1 MVVPLTSPAF
11 GLGRPWGTFVEPM
24 TLAVSVMGL
33 TIAAAML
40 ALILVSLRRR
50 GSVVPDTD
58 MTEALQDR
66 LWQIAESEERYRVL
80 VEATTEVVVQ
90 RDGQGR
96 ITFASEGF
104 AALLGV
110 RPLELIG
117 STLSPQVIERGAST
131 LRADGVRVVEERLM
145 PVDGVPRWFSFIE
158 MPAAGRADG
167 PSWLRAGQDVTERV
181 EAARS
186 LDEAKSRAEAAN
198 VAKSRFLATVSHE
211 LRTPLNG
218 ILGMADLLLETRLD
232 PEQRT
237 YVEAFRTSGQAL
249 LGLVDGILDFS
260 RIEAGRLDLA
270 AEPFDVAALV
280 EGVVELLAPR
290 AQDKGLE
297 IALDIADD
305 LAASRVG
312 DADRVRQILVNLA
325 GNAIKFTQA
334 GGVGVSLAR
343 SGEGLVLTVEDTG
356 PGIPEERIPILF
368 EEFEQGEDSASHEGT
383 GLGLAITRRLVE
395 RMNGTI
401 EARSTVGRGSTF
413 RVVLPLP
420 AADGAEAARVP
431 RLAPR
436 KVLIVADSPFQAP
449 YLARRLSRSGAAAV
463 VVDSAEAGLDALAG
477 VAFDALIADR
487 SLGDAA
493 VRRLAAE
500 ATRSGVRC
508 SLILLSPFDRREFG
522 APNAAGFDSYLIK
535 PVRARSLFDRLLE
548 PGSAQARLPTDATAQ
563 PAPAEPAPAAPPGR
577 RVLLAEDNPI
587 NALLATKALE
597 RLGAQVILARDGLEA
612 LAAAEG
618 QGPFDLAL
626 IDIRMPGLD
635 GLEAARRIRARE
647 AETGAAPLHL
657 VALTANTG
665 REDVAAAFAA
675 GFDGFLPKP
684 LNLRALPR
692 LLDRR
697 QEAAREA
704 A

>member
-1 MVVPLTSPAF
+1 
-11 GLGRPWGTFVEPM
+11 M

-33 TIAAAML
+33 SIAAAML

-50 GSVVPDTD
+50 EPVVPESD

-80 VEATTEVVVQ
+80 VEATTEAVVQ

-96 ITFASEGF
+96 ITFASAGF
-104 AALLGV
+104 AALLGMK
-110 RPLELIG
+110 PLELIG
-117 STLSPQVIERGAST
+117 STLSPQVIERGASEQ
-131 LRADGVRVVEERLM
+131 RADGVRVVEERLV
-145 PVDGVPRWFSFIE
+145 PVDGLPRWFSFIE
-158 MPAAGRADG
+158 MPVSGSVDG
-167 PSWLRAGQDVTERV
+167 PNWLRAGQDVTARV
-181 EAARS
+181 EAARV

-218 ILGMADLLLETRLD
+218 ILGMADLLLDTRLD

-237 YVEAFRTSGQAL
+237 YVEAFRTSGKAL

-305 LAASRVG
+305 LAALRVG

-325 GNAIKFTQA
+325 GNAIKFTQT

-368 EEFEQGEDSASHEGT
+368 EEFEQGDDSASHEGT

-420 AADGAEAARVP
+420 AAEGAMSPETP
-431 RLAPR
+431 SPETPSLAPR
-436 KVLIVADSPFQAP
+436 KVLIVAASPYQAP
-449 YLARRLSRSGAAAV
+449 FLARRLSRSGAAAV
-463 VVDSAEAGLDALAG
+463 VVNSAEAALDALSG

-500 ATRSGVRC
+500 AARCGVRC

-548 PGSAQARLPTDATAQ
+548 PRPAPARSPADATAQ
-563 PAPAEPAPAAPPGR
+563 PGPRQPAPAKTAPAKTAAPGR

-597 RLGAQVILARDGLEA
+597 RLGAQVIHARDGLEA

-635 GLEAARRIRARE
+635 GLETARRIRARE
-647 AETGAAPLHL
+647 AETGATPLHL

-665 REDVAAAFAA
+665 REDVDAASAA

-684 LNLRALPR
+684 LNLRALPA

-697 QEAAREA
+697 QEEA

>member
-1 MVVPLTSPAF
+1 M
-11 GLGRPWGTFVEPM
+11 EPI
-24 TLAVSVMGL
+24 TLAVSVIGL
-33 TIAAAML
+33 SIAAAML
-40 ALILVSLRRR
+40 ALVLVSLRRT
-50 GSVVPDTD
+50 SVVPDSD
-58 MTEALQDR
+58 VTEALQDR

-80 VEATTEVVVQ
+80 VEATTEAVVQ

-110 RPLELIG
+110 KPLDLIG
-117 STLSPQVIERGAST
+117 STLTPQVIERGASEQ
-131 LRADGVRVVEERLM
+131 RSDGVRVIEERLL

-158 MPAAGRADG
+158 MAGTGSANG
-167 PSWLRAGQDVTERV
+167 PSSLRAGHDVTERV

-218 ILGMADLLLETRLD
+218 ILGMADLMLETRLD

-237 YVEAFRTSGQAL
+237 YVEAFRTSGKAL

-270 AEPFDVAALV
+270 AEPFDVAAVV

-305 LAASRVG
+305 LAALRVG

-325 GNAIKFTQA
+325 GNAIKFTQS
-334 GGVGVSLAR
+334 GGVGVGLAR
-343 SGEGLVLTVEDTG
+343 AGEGLVLTVEDTG

-368 EEFEQGEDSASHEGT
+368 EEFEQGDDSASHEGT

-395 RMNGTI
+395 RMSGTI

-420 AADGAEAARVP
+420 AAEGAMAP
-431 RLAPR
+431 GSPGLAPR
-436 KVLIVADSPFQAP
+436 KVLIVADSAFQAP
-449 YLARRLSRSGAAAV
+449 FLARRLSRSGAAAV
-463 VVDSAEAGLDALAG
+463 VVNSVEAGLDALSG

-500 ATRSGVRC
+500 AARSGVRC

-548 PGSAQARLPTDATAQ
+548 PRSAASAE
-563 PAPAEPAPAAPPGR
+563 APAEPAAEPALAGGAPGR

-587 NALLATKALE
+587 NALLATRALE
-597 RLGAQVILARDGLEA
+597 RLGARVIHVRDGLEA
-612 LAAAEG
+612 LAAADG

-635 GLEAARRIRARE
+635 GLEVARRIRVRE
-647 AETGAAPLHL
+647 AEAGAAPLHL

-665 REDVAAAFAA
+665 REDVAAAHAA

-684 LNLRALPR
+684 LNLRALPG

-697 QEAAREA
+697 AEAA
-704 A
+704 

>member
-1 MVVPLTSPAF
+1 
-11 GLGRPWGTFVEPM
+11 M

-33 TIAAAML
+33 SIAAAML

-50 GSVVPDTD
+50 EPVVPESD

-80 VEATTEVVVQ
+80 VEATTEAVVQ

-96 ITFASEGF
+96 ITFASAGF
-104 AALLGV
+104 AALLGMK
-110 RPLELIG
+110 PLELIG
-117 STLSPQVIERGAST
+117 STLSPQVIERGASEQ
-131 LRADGVRVVEERLM
+131 RADGVRVVEERLV
-145 PVDGVPRWFSFIE
+145 PVDGLPRWFSFIE
-158 MPAAGRADG
+158 MPVSGSVDG
-167 PSWLRAGQDVTERV
+167 PNWLRAGQDVTERV
-181 EAARS
+181 EAARV

-218 ILGMADLLLETRLD
+218 ILGMADLLLDTRLD

-237 YVEAFRTSGQAL
+237 YVEAFRTSGKAL

-305 LAASRVG
+305 LAALRVG

-325 GNAIKFTQA
+325 GNAIKFTQT

-368 EEFEQGEDSASHEGT
+368 EEFEQGDDSASHEGT

-420 AADGAEAARVP
+420 AAEGAMSPETP
-431 RLAPR
+431 SPETPSLAPR
-436 KVLIVADSPFQAP
+436 KVLIVAASPYQAP
-449 YLARRLSRSGAAAV
+449 FLARRLSRSGAAAV
-463 VVDSAEAGLDALAG
+463 VVNSAEAALDALSG

-500 ATRSGVRC
+500 AARCGVRC

-548 PGSAQARLPTDATAQ
+548 PRPAPARSPADATAQ
-563 PAPAEPAPAAPPGR
+563 PGPRQPAPAKTAPAKTAAPGR

-597 RLGAQVILARDGLEA
+597 RLGAQVIHARDGLEA

-635 GLEAARRIRARE
+635 GLETARRIRARE
-647 AETGAAPLHL
+647 AETGATPLHL

-665 REDVAAAFAA
+665 REDVDAASAA

-684 LNLRALPR
+684 LNLRALPA

-697 QEAAREA
+697 QEEA

>member
-1 MVVPLTSPAF
+1 M
-11 GLGRPWGTFVEPM
+11 EPI

-33 TIAAAML
+33 GIAAAML
-40 ALILVSLRRR
+40 TLILVSLRRG
-50 GSVVPDTD
+50 GSVVPDSD
-58 MTEALQDR
+58 VTEALQDR
-66 LWQIAESEERYRVL
+66 LWHIAESEERYRVL
-80 VEATTEVVVQ
+80 VEATTEAVVQ

-110 RPLELIG
+110 KPLELIG
-117 STLSPQVIERGAST
+117 STLSPQVIERGASEQ
-131 LRADGVRVVEERLM
+131 RPDGVRVVEERLM

-158 MPAAGRADG
+158 MPATGSADG
-167 PSWLRAGQDVTERV
+167 PSWLRAGHDVTERV

-237 YVEAFRTSGQAL
+237 YVEAFRTSGKAL

-270 AEPFDVAALV
+270 AEPFDAAALV

-305 LAASRVG
+305 LAPLRIG

-343 SGEGLVLTVEDTG
+343 AGEGLVLTVEDTG

-368 EEFEQGEDSASHEGT
+368 EEFEQGDDSASHEGT

-395 RMNGTI
+395 RMSGTI

-420 AADGAEAARVP
+420 AAERAKAPGSPA
-431 RLAPR
+431 LASR
-436 KVLIVADSPFQAP
+436 KVLIVADSAFQAP
-449 YLARRLSRSGAAAV
+449 FLARRLTRSGAAAV
-463 VVDSAEAGLDALAG
+463 TVNSVEAGLDALAG

-493 VRRLAAE
+493 VRRLATE

-548 PGSAQARLPTDATAQ
+548 PRPAPSPGSAEATAV
-563 PAPAEPAPAAPPGR
+563 PAAEPALAHAAAPGR

-597 RLGAQVILARDGLEA
+597 RLGARVIHVRDGLEA
-612 LAAAEG
+612 LAASAG

-635 GLEAARRIRARE
+635 GLEVARRIRARE

-665 REDVAAAFAA
+665 REDVAAAHAA

-684 LNLRALPR
+684 LNLRALPE

-697 QEAAREA
+697 AEAA
-704 A
+704 

>member
-1 MVVPLTSPAF
+1 
-11 GLGRPWGTFVEPM
+11 M

-33 TIAAAML
+33 SIAAAML
-40 ALILVSLRRR
+40 APILMSLRRR
-50 GSVVPDTD
+50 EPVVPESD

-80 VEATTEVVVQ
+80 VEATTEAVVQ

-110 RPLELIG
+110 KPLDLIG
-117 STLSPQVIERGAST
+117 STLSPQVIERGASEQ
-131 LRADGVRVVEERLM
+131 RADGVRVVEERLV

-158 MPAAGRADG
+158 MPAAGSADG
-167 PSWLRAGQDVTERV
+167 PNWLRAGQDVTARI

-186 LDEAKSRAEAAN
+186 LDEAKSRAESAN

-218 ILGMADLLLETRLD
+218 ILGMADLLLDTQLD

-237 YVEAFRTSGQAL
+237 YVEAFRTSGKAL

-297 IALDIADD
+297 IALDLADD
-305 LAASRVG
+305 FAALRVG

-325 GNAIKFTQA
+325 GNAIKFTQT

-343 SGEGLVLTVEDTG
+343 SGEGFVLTVEDTG

-368 EEFEQGEDSASHEGT
+368 EEFEQGDDSASHEGT

-401 EARSTVGRGSTF
+401 EARSTVGRGSAF

-420 AADGAEAARVP
+420 AAEGAMSSETP
-431 RLAPR
+431 SLAPR
-436 KVLIVADSPFQAP
+436 KVLIVAASPYQAP
-449 YLARRLSRSGAAAV
+449 FLARRLSRSGAAAV
-463 VVDSAEAGLDALAG
+463 VVNSAEAGLDALSG

-487 SLGDAA
+487 SLGDTA

-500 ATRSGVRC
+500 AARCGVRC

-548 PGSAQARLPTDATAQ
+548 PRPAPARSTADATATTGTSQ
-563 PAPAEPAPAAPPGR
+563 PIPTKTAAPGR

-597 RLGAQVILARDGLEA
+597 RLGAQVIHARDGLEA

-635 GLEAARRIRARE
+635 GLETARRLRARE
-647 AETGAAPLHL
+647 AETGATPLHL

-665 REDVAAAFAA
+665 REDVAAASAA

-684 LNLRALPR
+684 LNLRALPA
-692 LLDRR
+692 LLDRS
-697 QEAAREA
+697 QEAA
-704 A
+704 